1 MKGKIVVIQS
11 LVKIMRSK
19 YNIELAPSGG
29 MLKEKLLRIGNY
41 GNINQLEIDEFLN
54 SLKLTIKEINNNENK
69 N

>member
-1 MKGKIVVIQS
+1 MLGGIV
-11 LVKIMRSK
+11 
-19 YNIELAPSGG
+19 
-29 MLKEKLLRIGNY
+29 MLKEKLFRIGNY